1 MTFIIAKQMLNLF
14 CYTIL
19 LCVFRYFYIS
29 QTKITNYL
37 KTTNTTM
44 TTTLLMF
51 IVAFA
56 LGALFSYVV
65 LALLVFK
72 RKNDDI
78 ELEIQ
83 NFRLLE
89 ELKRLRKA

>member
-1 MTFIIAKQMLNLF
+1 MTATF
-14 CYTIL
+14 
-19 LCVFRYFYIS
+19 
-29 QTKITNYL
+29 
-37 KTTNTTM
+37 
-44 TTTLLMF
+44 LMF
-51 IVAFA
+51 ILAFA
-56 LGALFSYVV
+56 IGALFSYVV

-83 NFRLLE
+83 NVRLLE